1 MRKKEKGRARKDC
14 KEIPAELRSLVGKE
28 KKGFLSTTPKSETTK
43 EAARTSRSP
52 KNANLN
58 VLALNVDLR
67 HLDSCEGLTATSNP
81 VIFIE
86 QRSHARDCAEGHVWP
101 HRGGAGG
108 FHERRGISPKSGP
121 APHVGGPASPQTS
134 CHWVSSY
141 KMLHVAWMSRVLQA
155 TVPSA
160 DRDVGSRL
168 GPWRT
173 PRRLMQ
179 EMPRGQEGARRGRQ

>member
-67 HLDSCEGLTATSNP
+67 HLDSCEGFTATSNP

-108 FHERRGISPKSGP
+108 FHERRGVSPG
-121 APHVGGPASPQTS
+121 APRGGPGFSPDF
-134 CHWVSSY
+134 
-141 KMLHVAWMSRVLQA
+141 M
-155 TVPSA
+155 P
-160 DRDVGSRL
+160 L
-168 GPWRT
+168 GV
-173 PRRLMQ
+173 
-179 EMPRGQEGARRGRQ
+179 